1 MIKAKAKAMIKA
13 KAKAI
18 PPLPLR
24 SLVAVTKS
32 SQDLYWFA
40 SYWGLGNT
48 LHPRGKISTVPKW
61 SRARIPG
68 WSRPGPCQ
76 CPWFFLDFVT
86 FSAGFLGF
94 SKVFVRFT
102 HALQTFC
109 EGVVF
114 GVPRFAKK
122 NANPFSYIFLHFF
135 LQRKCEQDLSRHEDK

>member
-1 MIKAKAKAMIKA
+1 MINAKAKAMIKA

-24 SLVAVTKS
+24 SLVAVTKR
-32 SQDLYWFA
+32 SQDLSKICARFLQMYWFA
-40 SYWGLGNT
+40 SHWGLENP

-61 SRARIPG
+61 ARARIPG

-86 FSAGFLGF
+86 FSAGFQGF

-109 EGVVF
+109 EGVF
-114 GVPRFAKK
+114 QH
-122 NANPFSYIFLHFF
+122 FLW
-135 LQRKCEQDLSRHEDK
+135 LL